1 MSPKCYICMEYKTST
16 WSVCK
21 ECLNNRDN
29 KLIEEF
35 LKMFDKIGD
44 SLKEYIDITNT
55 ITIDIP
61 LLIEKILNPEKEKWE
76 KRKEVKNE

>member
-35 LKMFDKIGD
+35 LQ
-44 SLKEYIDITNT
+44 DIN
-55 ITIDIP
+55 
-61 LLIEKILNPEKEKWE
+61 NPEIGRRSVRNKWE
-76 KRKEVKNE
+76 KRKEGKDEK

>member
-35 LKMFDKIGD
+35 LQDLKDIVESNFPIGT
-44 SLKEYIDITNT
+44 LRQRE
-55 ITIDIP
+55 
-61 LLIEKILNPEKEKWE
+61 EKWE
-76 KRKEVKNE
+76 KRLKNVSAR